1 MGNKIPLFIKGS
13 NGKSCEGCTKCCEGY
28 LITNI
33 NGEPVHAGKPCS
45 KVIPGVGC
53 SIYETRPEDPCKGFL
68 CFWRAS
74 EVMPMEF
81 KPSEVGVIVTNQ
93 EWDGVPYLMLVEAG
107 NKVPPEVLSWYVSWA
122 VSRQLNVEWQVG
134 DVMYALGSTEFHQ
147 ALARRAETV
156 QREQRE
162 MENNGKI

>member
-1 MGNKIPLFIKGS
+1 MAKIPIFVKGE

-33 NGEPVHAGKPCS
+33 LGEPVHAGKPCS

-53 SIYETRPEDPCKGFL
+53 SIYEDRPKDPCRGFQ

-74 EVMPMEF
+74 DIMPMEF

-93 EWDGVPYLMLVEAG
+93 DLFGIPHLRLDPAG
-107 NKVPPEVLSWYVSWA
+107 NEVPAEVLSWYVTWA
-122 VSRQLNVEWQVG
+122 VERQLNVEWVVG
-134 DVMYALGSTEFHQ
+134 NKVFAMGSREFHE
-147 ALARRAETV
+147 ALAKRAEIARK
-156 QREQRE
+156 QQE
-162 MENNGKI
+162 G